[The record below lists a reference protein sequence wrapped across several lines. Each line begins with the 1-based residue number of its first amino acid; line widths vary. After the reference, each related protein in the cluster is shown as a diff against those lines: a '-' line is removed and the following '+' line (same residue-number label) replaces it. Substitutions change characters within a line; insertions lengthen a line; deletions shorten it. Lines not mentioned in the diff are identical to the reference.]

1 MEFGDQNMIGGLLRE
16 KRHLTFGTLSMCS
29 LHVLCTVRVK
39 QIINTND
46 NKINI
51 QISLM
56 GWFKLNWWHHN
67 NMREIKKEGLPVR
80 RGVADGT
87 RLMCLYLINLLRWIG
102 TDWWKWSTC
111 IVRKSVLEKKHL
123 GRVIKR
129 IRRDLI
135 RINKV
140 KLIHLCHRRQV
151 INQI

>member
-56 GWFKLNWWHHN
+56 G
-67 NMREIKKEGLPVR
+67 
-80 RGVADGT
+80 
-87 RLMCLYLINLLRWIG
+87 
-102 TDWWKWSTC
+102 
-111 IVRKSVLEKKHL
+111 
-123 GRVIKR
+123 
-129 IRRDLI
+129 
-135 RINKV
+135 
-140 KLIHLCHRRQV
+140 
-151 INQI
+151 